1 MSVVAASAA
10 AAVSLFAGGV
20 KSGFICGAGCRL
32 HVVEPPDRPAR
43 RVRGWQSPGGGGG
56 ALGGAVVSQPQ
67 EDQPS
72 GGCDQPETGEA
83 VEQDPRHCLAGAQP
97 GGYQGPGEGSF
108 GSPPPP
114 RCDGEGLR

>member
-43 RVRGWQSPGGGGG
+43 RVRGWQRPGGGGG

-72 GGCDQPETGEA
+72 GRSKQPATAEAGQQEPSPLPAGAERGCDP
-83 VEQDPRHCLAGAQP
+83 
-97 GGYQGPGEGSF
+97 
-108 GSPPPP
+108 
-114 RCDGEGLR
+114 